1 MIKFP
6 ATDVYDL
13 ADEYTTRQLDAMD
26 ARHMDYNVIRDAIRI
41 AYINGY
47 TKGISEATKKESLK
61 VANSP
66 PDL

>member
-13 ADEYTTRQLDAMD
+13 ADEYTARQLDAMD
-26 ARHMDYNVIRDAIRI
+26 ARHIDYDVVRDAIRM
-41 AYINGY
+41 AYMSGY